1 MNSAS
6 RVRHQRSARQKASA
20 RRKSA
25 PPPSNRLLVLTID
38 ADTAQII
45 KLETVDGSGG
55 RRHELS
61 QEEKTAL
68 VAEGHQERIEQ
79 VLEQAFE
86 AGIACA
92 LSEELGDPQTE
103 ETDETDETDED
114 AELRHLLLAQLI
126 ERSGIKHLM
135 QSDVLNRAIF
145 GTLVQHSIE
154 SARSAAGRGTTP
166 EPQERARTN

>member
-103 ETDETDETDED
+103 ETAETAAD